1 MSEKKSN
8 KKLKI
13 IICILLVLTIAIVII
28 IFKMIEAYNANTEN
42 KRILI
47 EYSYRNLAWSYTYY
61 GTVICEDG
69 SIYKF
74 EFTDSSQEYGPYD
87 NIEERSKNILE
98 HVTIN
103 KGKMNK
109 NDLKKLKE
117 ELKNIENDTTGE
129 TSGMFDIGQTT
140 TEYYNYDTKE
150 IITLESNGDYN
161 EINNSQNIQDVLLI
175 LEEYDIK
182 L

>member
-13 IICILLVLTIAIVII
+13 IICILLVLIIFIAI
-28 IFKMIEAYNANTEN
+28 FKVIEAYNSNPLN
-42 KRILI
+42 KKVLI
-47 EYSYRNLAWSYTYY
+47 EHYYKNLAWSYTYY

-74 EFTDSSQEYGPYD
+74 KFTDSSQEYGPYD

-98 HVTIN
+98 HVKISEE
-103 KGKMNK
+103 KIDKMDK
-109 NDLKKLKE
+109 KDLKQLKE
-117 ELKNIENDTTGE
+117 ELENIENDTIGE
-129 TSGMFDIGQTT
+129 STEIFDIGQTT
-140 TEYYNYDTKE
+140 TEYYNYETNE
-150 IITLESNGDYN
+150 LITLESTGEYN
-161 EINNSQNIQDVLLI
+161 EINTSQNIQDILSI
-175 LEEYDIK
+175 LEKYD

>member
-13 IICILLVLTIAIVII
+13 IICILLVLIIFIAI
-28 IFKMIEAYNANTEN
+28 FKVIEAYNSNPLN
-42 KRILI
+42 KKVLI
-47 EYSYRNLAWSYTYY
+47 EHYCKNLAWSYTYY

-74 EFTDSSQEYGPYD
+74 KFTDSSQEYGPYD

-98 HVTIN
+98 HVKISEE
-103 KGKMNK
+103 KIDKMDK
-109 NDLKKLKE
+109 KDLKQLKE
-117 ELKNIENDTTGE
+117 ELKNIENDTIGE
-129 TSGMFDIGQTT
+129 STEIFDIGQTT
-140 TEYYNYDTKE
+140 TEYYNYETNE
-150 IITLESNGDYN
+150 LITLESTGEYN
-161 EINNSQNIQDVLLI
+161 EINTSQNIQDILSI
-175 LEEYDIK
+175 LEKYD